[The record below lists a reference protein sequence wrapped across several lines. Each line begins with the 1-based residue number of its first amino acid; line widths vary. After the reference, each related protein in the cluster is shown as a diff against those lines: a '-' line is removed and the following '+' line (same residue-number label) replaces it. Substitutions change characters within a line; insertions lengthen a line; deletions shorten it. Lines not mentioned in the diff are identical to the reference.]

1 MKKLILKI
9 INLILKIFNI
19 KLIKIVDQFDG
30 TYRLTLA
37 LNENNIDYLFDI
49 GANEGQFSKELRYYG
64 YKGEILSFEPLI
76 EAHKKLIINSKNDP
90 MWTVYKRVAVG
101 DKNSQN
107 IINVSKNSVSSSI
120 LEINKE
126 HIDNAPD
133 SKFVNQQL
141 IDEKKLDNI
150 FNELDTKGKN
160 LFLKIDTQGYESKVL
175 DGAENVLKN
184 FRGILIEVSFTE
196 LYKKQKTWLELIKQ
210 IENLGF
216 YIWSVDR
223 GFTNK
228 NNGKTLQADFVFF
241 RRN

>member
-1 MKKLILKI
+1 MK
-9 INLILKIFNI
+9 
-19 KLIKIVDQFDG
+19 
-30 TYRLTLA
+30 
-37 LNENNIDYLFDI
+37 
-49 GANEGQFSKELRYYG
+49 
-64 YKGEILSFEPLI
+64 PLI

-133 SKFVNQQL
+133 SKFVNQQV

-175 DGAENVLKN
+175 DGAENVLKK
-184 FRGILIEVSFTE
+184 L
-196 LYKKQKTWLELIKQ
+196 
-210 IENLGF
+210 
-216 YIWSVDR
+216 
-223 GFTNK
+223 
-228 NNGKTLQADFVFF
+228 
-241 RRN
+241 